1 LKPRIET
8 LPEKKFI
15 GKRIKMSFSDNKT
28 RELWSSFMP
37 RRREI
42 KNNIG
47 SELYSIEVYE
57 PLYFNNFNP
66 EKEFDKWAA
75 VEVIDFETVPD
86 DMETLTS
93 PGGLYA
99 VFKHKGSA
107 DKASETYR
115 YIFGTWLPASDF
127 LLDVRPH
134 FAVMGEKYKNDETDS
149 EEEVWIPVKT

>member
-37 RRREI
+37 RRKEI

-99 VFKHKGSA
+99 VFIHKGSA
-107 DKASETYR
+107 DKAS
-115 YIFGTWLPASDF
+115 
-127 LLDVRPH
+127 
-134 FAVMGEKYKNDETDS
+134 
-149 EEEVWIPVKT
+149 